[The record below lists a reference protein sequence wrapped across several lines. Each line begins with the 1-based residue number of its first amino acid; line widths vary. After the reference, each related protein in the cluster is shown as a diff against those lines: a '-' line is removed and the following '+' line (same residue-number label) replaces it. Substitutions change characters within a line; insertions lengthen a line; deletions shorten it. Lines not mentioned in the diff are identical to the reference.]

1 MEFYDFEV
9 IDTLTG
15 FSVEPGD
22 IIRTADGFEVTVNE
36 VDHVDG
42 GYNIRY
48 LDHETDEFATLFI
61 DEDEFVELLG

>member
-1 MEFYDFEV
+1 MELEV

-15 FSVEPGD
+15 FSLEKGD
-22 IIRTADGFEVTVNE
+22 IIRTADGFEITVDS

-42 GYNIRY
+42 GYEVRY
-48 LDHETDEFATLFI
+48 LDWQIDEFATLFI

>member
-1 MEFYDFEV
+1 MEFYEFEV

-15 FSVEPGD
+15 FSLEPGD
-22 IIRTADGFEVTVNE
+22 IIRTADGFEVTVSD

-42 GYNIRY
+42 GYEVRY
-48 LDHETDEFATLFI
+48 LDYETDEFATLFI